1 MRNAA
6 LAALMMFGALTT
18 AGRDADACAMY
29 RPPKIADAQAM
40 VADAKKAEADGQ
52 PRTAIRLY
60 ERLMHEP
67 KVEKATRVAAA
78 RDAARLHE
86 AAGNTDTARIRLE
99 QALAIA
105 PNDALANFH
114 FGRLLAGKSDEA
126 ASEALTKALRGSLG
140 EEKAPAEALLAGALA
155 RLGKAGDAEKHL
167 ERARALNA
175 DAALLEAAQAALDAA
190 RAPAMAAARM

>member
-1 MRNAA
+1 MRNAT
-6 LAALMMFGALTT
+6 LAALMMFGALTV
-18 AGRDADACAMY
+18 AGRDVDACAMY
-29 RPPKIADAQAM
+29 RPPKIADAQKL

-67 KVEKATRVAAA
+67 KVEKGTRVAAA

-86 AAGNTDTARIRLE
+86 AAGNADTARIRLE

-105 PNDALANFH
+105 PNDAQANFH

-126 ASEALTKALRGSLG
+126 AAEALTKALRGTIG
-140 EEKAPAEALLAGALA
+140 DDKGAAEAILAGALA
-155 RLGKAGDAEKHL
+155 RLGKADEAEQHL
-167 ERARALNA
+167 ARARALNA
-175 DAALLEAAQAALDAA
+175 DAALIEAAQAALD
-190 RAPAMAAARM
+190 RGPAMAAAAKM